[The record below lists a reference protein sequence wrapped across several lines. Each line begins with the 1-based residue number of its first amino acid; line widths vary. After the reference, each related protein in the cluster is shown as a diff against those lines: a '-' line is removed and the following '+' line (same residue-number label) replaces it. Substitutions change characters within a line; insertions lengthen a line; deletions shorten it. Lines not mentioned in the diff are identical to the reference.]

1 MTPKKNVL
9 LYAKEVF
16 ALNGQN
22 EFGKPR
28 KTEEDPSKFL
38 FLDFNKSGVSLGINA
53 LGRRLVVRWERRK
66 VYFDAFIDLATIHIW
81 INKIL
86 LVG

>member
-28 KTEEDPSKFL
+28 KT
-38 FLDFNKSGVSLGINA
+38 LG
-53 LGRRLVVRWERRK
+53 
-66 VYFDAFIDLATIHIW
+66 
-81 INKIL
+81 
-86 LVG
+86 